1 MMKKILIATAVVATA
16 LEGCAMLTPD
26 YAKNRANAYDALNS
40 WIGAPE
46 SALIET
52 FGVPTS
58 SYATDDTKIL
68 NYTHYANF
76 STIDGR
82 SYTVTCSRNFTI
94 KNKKISKWQD
104 DSPNACFQ

>member
-1 MMKKILIATAVVATA
+1 MKRYLITLVLLT
-16 LEGCAMLTPD
+16 LSGCAAFVPD
-26 YAKNRANAYDALNS
+26 YAKNRADTYDALNS

-58 SYATDDTKIL
+58 SYATDDAKVL
-68 NYTHYANF
+68 NYTHYANL
-76 STIDGR
+76 STLDGR
-82 SYTVTCSRNFTI
+82 SYTIKCSRNFVI
-94 KNKKISKWQD
+94 KDKKVARWQY